1 MSEPRY
7 KRGTGRT
14 RRMVAEAFRK
24 AYDGNRVVIVVSSL
38 HELPHIGPM
47 IQDLGADK
55 SGPAGFKVGANGI
68 ITVLPMSAH
77 GVRVEVCQVEGW
89 RKDNAFFDHDV
100 IYKFYQRIIDDYQ
113 RYDANQQ

>member
-1 MSEPRY
+1 MV
-7 KRGTGRT
+7 KRLLVK
-14 RRMVAEAFRK
+14 RRKEILS
-24 AYDGNRVVIVVSSL
+24 NLTQEI
-38 HELPHIGPM
+38 P
-47 IQDLGADK
+47 
-55 SGPAGFKVGANGI
+55 ANGI

-77 GVRVEVCQVEGW
+77 GVRVEICQVEGW